1 MQLSAKLLA
10 DLITLCIVNFKQQY
24 NVVLNNTSFQYMR
37 VKNMNVNF
45 VIIKS
50 QNQMKESS
58 VKIKPPLPLGTP

>member
-1 MQLSAKLLA
+1 MQLSTKLLA

-24 NVVLNNTSFQYMR
+24 NVVLNNTSSQYMR

-58 VKIKPPLPLGTP
+58 VKIKPPSP

>member
-24 NVVLNNTSFQYMR
+24 NVVLNNTSSQYMR